1 MKIVSQ
7 KNGSALNIS
16 LSGPLDMA
24 SAAALEKDLQL
35 DGVEHLTLDLNECA
49 YISSAGLRV
58 LMGAQKRMTGGNRTM
73 VLTHVSKEVYAV
85 FDLTGLSKLLTI
97 KQKVREISLDGLEFL
112 SAGVCGECYR
122 LDPERIVKLYNEG
135 VGPEIAEREKEYAK
149 AAFVMG
155 IPTAISYDVVA
166 CGSRTGIVYEMLEA
180 ELFSAVIRKDLDN
193 MDQHARTLAQIAK
206 SIHSTPAGAGVF
218 PNMKE
223 RFRGYI
229 RQMDFF
235 MTAEEIAFLMGKL
248 ESIPEANTC
257 VHFDIHSSNIMIRN
271 GEALVIDMGDLSVG
285 SPLFDVALLYMIY
298 GVPEMGISELATK
311 IPNARGV
318 ELWNGFVKHYFA
330 DQPPEA
336 YAAFHRD
343 RYFFASLRLIYTI
356 TFFPKLREQCVHW
369 IRDILLPKMR
379 EGETAASGQH

>member
-180 ELFSAVIRKDLDN
+180 ELFSAVIRSDLDN
-193 MDQHARTLAQIAK
+193 MEQHGQTLAKIAK
-206 SIHSTPAGAGVF
+206 SIHATPGDPDVF

-223 RFRGYI
+223 RFREYI
-229 RQMDFF
+229 PQMDFF
-235 MTAEEIAFLMGKL
+235 LSAAEISFLLRKL
-248 ESIPEANTC
+248 DSIPEADTC

-271 GEALVIDMGDLSVG
+271 GEALVIDMGDLSLG
-285 SPLFDVALLYMIY
+285 SYLFDIALLFTIY
-298 GVPEMGISELATK
+298 GVPELGISMLATK
-311 IPNARGV
+311 IPNDRGV
-318 ELWNGFVKHYFA
+318 ELWDCFVKHYFA
-330 DQPPEA
+330 DLPPEA
-336 YAAFHRD
+336 YEAFHRD
-343 RYFFASLRLIYTI
+343 RYFYASLRLIYTI
-356 TFFPKLREQCVHW
+356 TFLPKLREECVRW
-369 IRDILLPKMR
+369 VKEILLPKML
-379 EGETAASGQH
+379 EETA